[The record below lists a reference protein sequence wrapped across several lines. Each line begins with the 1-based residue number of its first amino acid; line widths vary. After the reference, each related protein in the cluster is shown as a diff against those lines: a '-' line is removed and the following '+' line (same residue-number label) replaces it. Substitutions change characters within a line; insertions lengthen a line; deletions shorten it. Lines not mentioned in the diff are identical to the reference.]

1 MEHNKIYIL
10 SILLL
15 SLCSCNNKKYNTR
28 NYTVYISNGEGFNLS
43 TCYIYVDSATAIT
56 PKSAVFWID
65 GRKSTV
71 YADRIMIGN

>member
-15 SLCSCNNKKYNTR
+15 SLCSCNDEHFKKR
-28 NYTVYISNGEGFNLS
+28 NYTLYMSNGEGFNLS
-43 TCYIYVDSATAIT
+43 TCHICVDSVTAIT
-56 PKSAVFWID
+56 PKSAVFWVD

>member
-15 SLCSCNNKKYNTR
+15 SLCSCDNGHSKKR
-28 NYTVYISNGEGFNLS
+28 NFTLYMSNGEGFDLS